1 MHRSIRVSRKWL
13 VLLAA
18 LAGLSGCSGDADAA
32 EAAAASVEAAPTVT
46 VASPTVTVS
55 APTATAVPA
64 EPTEQPTEAPQRP
77 TPQVVDDMALILQE
91 LTPNVGHL
99 DYPDSGAVQSAFEAD
114 MLYTIVEYLNASMAA
129 TEAGVQLG
137 EIPSFV
143 RLAESGR
150 INADLAAELSPS
162 TTELAVFSDESR
174 LVSFWFEYREAEIDL
189 HLCSHIAGVTEG
201 EDVRVTSDR
210 AFRFNTATN
219 PFENV
224 GVSTTPVDLE
234 EFVRCPAH
242 PEE

>member
-162 TTELAVFSDESR
+162 TTELAVFSDESILR
-174 LVSFWFEYREAEIDL
+174 SLCDAPLIPRNSGPRNLCARCDL
-189 HLCSHIAGVTEG
+189 FPRFTRSS
-201 EDVRVTSDR
+201 SDHR
-210 AFRFNTATN
+210 SQLQSGWIR
-219 PFENV
+219 P
-224 GVSTTPVDLE
+224 GDL
-234 EFVRCPAH
+234 
-242 PEE
+242 